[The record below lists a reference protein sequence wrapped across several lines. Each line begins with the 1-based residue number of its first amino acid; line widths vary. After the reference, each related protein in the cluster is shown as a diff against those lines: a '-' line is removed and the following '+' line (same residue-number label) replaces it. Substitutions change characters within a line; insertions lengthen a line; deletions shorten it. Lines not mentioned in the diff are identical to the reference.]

1 MAERV
6 LDLRA
11 YTALCGDYSVH
22 LLGKLEQMSSG
33 EKLKVY
39 VAKSSAGLLKE
50 SVKAITSAGLAEL
63 AGEGEEGDA
72 YYVILV
78 KR

>member
-1 MAERV
+1 MAEHV
-6 LDLRA
+6 LDMRD

-22 LLGKLEQMSSG
+22 ILGKLEQMKSG
-33 EKLKVY
+33 EKLKIY
-39 VAKSSAGLLKE
+39 VAKSEASLLKE
-50 SVKAITSAGLAEL
+50 SVEAVTSAGLAEL

-78 KR
+78 KK